1 MCAVRAVDVPVL
13 VCLRSSCSHVTD
25 VVGPLRFVSLA
36 LTVVMQNDGD
46 FVEIILLYVFPLVKP
61 LLKGVKD
68 DVSRSSSIGR

>member
-1 MCAVRAVDVPVL
+1 
-13 VCLRSSCSHVTD
+13 VTD